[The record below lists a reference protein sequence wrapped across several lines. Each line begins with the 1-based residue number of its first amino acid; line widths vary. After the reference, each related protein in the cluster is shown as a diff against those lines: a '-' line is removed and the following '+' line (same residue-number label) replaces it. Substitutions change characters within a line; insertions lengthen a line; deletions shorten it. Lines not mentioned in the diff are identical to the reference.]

1 MVNARFKASF
11 VYEYFYKNRI
21 SKQFFFNENTAPYK
35 GRSRICEYIYKLNDN
50 EHLKREDKRISFEK
64 RIFKVRQIVHKMQL

>member
-1 MVNARFKASF
+1 MPVSRPASYTNIF
-11 VYEYFYKNRI
+11 IKIEFRNN
-21 SKQFFFNENTAPYK
+21 FFNENTGHIKVDRVFAN
-35 GRSRICEYIYKLNDN
+35 IYKLNDN